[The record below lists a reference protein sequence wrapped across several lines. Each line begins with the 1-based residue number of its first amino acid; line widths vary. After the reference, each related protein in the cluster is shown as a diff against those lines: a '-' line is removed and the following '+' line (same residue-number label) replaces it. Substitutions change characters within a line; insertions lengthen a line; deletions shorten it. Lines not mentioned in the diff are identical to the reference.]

1 MKNIIIIIVAAGL
14 LAGASLFAAE
24 PSHISAK
31 EFQEQYRL
39 GHMQTMKDAEYLGQ
53 KDGRAYLRIKSMS
66 LTDPKQWSEQIVYIK
81 LSELDKD
88 FRDKLP
94 AKEYKKP

>member
-1 MKNIIIIIVAAGL
+1 MKNIITIVVAAGFM
-14 LAGASLFAAE
+14 AGVCVYAAE

-31 EFQEQYRL
+31 KFQEQYRL
-39 GHMQTMKDAEYLGQ
+39 GHMQTMKDSEFLGQ
-53 KDGRAYLRIKSMS
+53 KDGQAYLRIKSMS
-66 LTDPKQWSEQIVYIK
+66 LTDPKQWSEQIVYVK

-94 AKEYKKP
+94 AKEYQKP